1 MAYTIR
7 GLMNTSVEDCKTSL
21 QSVDDIGLLRS
32 LLAECYAAGHK
43 SRGKAVERR
52 LKQVREV
59 A

>member
-1 MAYTIR
+1 
-7 GLMNTSVEDCKTSL
+7 MNTSVEDCKTSL